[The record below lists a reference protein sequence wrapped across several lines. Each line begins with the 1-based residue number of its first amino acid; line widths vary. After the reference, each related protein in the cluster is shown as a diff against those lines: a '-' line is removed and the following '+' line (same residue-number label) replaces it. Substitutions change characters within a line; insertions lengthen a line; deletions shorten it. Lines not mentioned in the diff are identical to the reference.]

1 MSSPKPDTIYTTL
14 CHKCCAQKF
23 WATDV
28 FERVHIIDIHWNSLM
43 TFSSQDHM
51 TLRICY
57 TLKYIDDIFI
67 TRLYDVDIIT
77 RSRDVEDM
85 L

>member
-1 MSSPKPDTIYTTL
+1 
-14 CHKCCAQKF
+14 
-23 WATDV
+23 
-28 FERVHIIDIHWNSLM
+28 M